1 MLSRFNRYP
10 SSKILGFG
18 TPIQMQKRHCYG
30 PSDKQFATFLVSIV
44 TIPSLAIY
52 LTYKSFSY
60 LYNNYEVVRK
70 DKKNGKNTDLN
81 EKNVT
86 EEYQSTRRPGKM

>member
-18 TPIQMQKRHCYG
+18 TPIQMQKRNVWNG
-30 PSDKQFATFLVSIV
+30 DDMAKAFVFGIG
-44 TIPSLAIY
+44 SLAI
-52 LTYKSFSY
+52 LSNKSYMYF
-60 LYNNYEVVRK
+60 YNNYQIVRK